1 MMFEYDKLKSKV
13 NKEKHGID
21 FVEAQQLWKDPERIV
36 IPTKFL
42 YESRYVLIGKNK
54 NKHWAAVFTYRNN
67 NVRLISVRRARKNE
81 KEIYES

>member
-1 MMFEYDKLKSKV
+1 MMFEYDKLKSKG

-21 FVEAQQLWKDPERIV
+21 FTEAQQLWKDTERIE

-42 YESRYVLIGKNK
+42 DEPRYVLIGKIN

-67 NVRLISVRRARKNE
+67 KVRLISVRRARKNE